1 MSPLPESRNVYE
13 GRCHCGAI
21 AFELT
26 MPQPA
31 SKWTIRACQCRFCRT
46 HGARTTSDPG
56 GSVRFRVADERKL
69 NRYRFASKSAD
80 FMICREC
87 GAYVASMIE
96 SPRGRFATINVNMLV
111 VPLDVPAATPVSY
124 DAETPQQKLARR
136 EAKWTPVTDLA

>member
-1 MSPLPESRNVYE
+1 
-13 GRCHCGAI
+13 
-21 AFELT
+21 